1 MLDQAKAAVPG
12 KHALAVGYLRRSGVS
27 EVSVQPWTAAALPGR
42 PDSAAADGVA
52 AGNTAGLLG
61 VFAAGHSYALSPRLA
76 GDLERDADALSGLW
90 QRDQAVY
97 RAELTRLVSRHIT
110 AHGNQEPQSGNPP
123 SPGPEPDGTGGD
135 VYQVGGAGQARVHA
149 RAVRAAAA
157 EAADTL
163 YRLGV
168 QEHAPSA
175 ADAPAG
181 PRPVRA
187 ARIGVFLRQ
196 EAR

>member
-1 MLDQAKAAVPG
+1 MPNSPG
-12 KHALAVGYLRRSGVS
+12 WCAGTSRR
-27 EVSVQPWTAAALPGR
+27 R
-42 PDSAAADGVA
+42 
-52 AGNTAGLLG
+52 
-61 VFAAGHSYALSPRLA
+61 
-76 GDLERDADALSGLW
+76 
-90 QRDQAVY
+90 
-97 RAELTRLVSRHIT
+97 
-110 AHGNQEPQSGNPP
+110 GNQPPSGNQPP
-123 SPGPEPDGTGGD
+123 PGPEPDGARGD
-135 VYQVGGAGQARVHA
+135 VSQAADAGQVRVHA

-168 QEHAPSA
+168 QEHAPPA